1 MTKRAAAAV
10 AAASVA
16 ASAAAQVE
24 SSEGDDITHRG
35 DDGAAAANVDENKND
50 RQGEEPPTAAAAALL
65 ARRGSLKKV
74 SRSTTT
80 YAQHSAATSASEH
93 GDDGNSSMEANK
105 ANTEEPEWVRIAAAR
120 SGARSGAAVSDDDA
134 FAGDH
139 SGQGDDG
146 STLPSTHD
154 GEQVDES
161 DKAAWVP
168 PWRSAVI
175 SDDTSTDTSGHV
187 EGQTRVHLHF
197 SLSFLFFLVH
207 KNTDCTARAPHANI
221 AHLHSHTQTI
231 ARACRYNTGSID
243 AVYSR

>member
-16 ASAAAQVE
+16 ASAAAHVE

-50 RQGEEPPTAAAAALL
+50 RQGWEPPTASAAALL

-93 GDDGNSSMEANK
+93 GDDGHSNMESNK
-105 ANTEEPEWVRIAAAR
+105 YNTEEPEWVRIAAAR
-120 SGARSGAAVSDDDA
+120 SGTRSGVAVSDDDA

-139 SGQGDDG
+139 GGQGDDG
-146 STLPSTHD
+146 STPSSTHD
-154 GEQVDES
+154 GERVDES
-161 DKAAWVP
+161 SKTAWVP
-168 PWRSAVI
+168 PWRSAVT
-175 SDDTSTDTSGHV
+175 SDDTSNGTSDVTSNDTSGHF
-187 EGQTRVHLHF
+187 EGRTRFHLH
-197 SLSFLFFLVH
+197 SFFVFCFVLVQ
-207 KNTDCTARAPHANI
+207 KNSDCTARAQHAPI
-221 AHLHSHTQTI
+221 PYLHTNDRTRLSL
-231 ARACRYNTGSID
+231 
-243 AVYSR
+243 